1 MTKQIIKSKYF
12 ESPVMDESLTDFKET
27 KNQYTGPKRCQKF
40 KVDNKK
46 AKPRKHIK
54 GQKDIRALIKSKK
67 NCIVTFTKDF
77 NNVCL
82 KSGIDVDSEQL
93 QLAIAL
99 SKSLQSTGDQTDAE
113 SSQTKLTS
121 QERTNKIRRTL
132 QEYGFK
138 VPEIKFKPETS
149 KRLKRCIK
157 QYKLLLTSEEE
168 RQQRIFDKYSQ
179 VLFQNIDYSFDNDK
193 YENNIINS
201 GLYYLTTNIK
211 YELMKS
217 NEIFYV
223 PGLLHDISY
232 VKSDLLRDWSKIP
245 GRPASPKLKQDLVVS
260 ISDLE
265 CTQTELDTILSGSL
279 KAAKDIY
286 KFKIIHSNLL
296 KEEEKKGY
304 SKDFIINQN
313 LDKSVITVN
322 RTSKQ
327 VETQIE
333 CNKTTMLSSPQRGR
347 SLSPDIF
354 EDETSSIID
363 NSIIYTGNG
372 DENIREDDANQDVVV
387 DLTQPVDIISQSNI
401 TKPCSQLSQ
410 SSNRTKRKTNDYM
423 DLTDC
428 ISVSLRKLETY
439 LFSQALKVP
448 EIEQIQND
456 CMEITECVNPIS
468 QDHNILD
475 SENIAP
481 AQVLKVPE
489 IKQIQNDCME
499 MTECVNPISQDHNS
513 LDSEN
518 IALTQKIEDY
528 THVETMKHCK
538 ENKKNVITMDLTQ
551 SSNSDEDLPIV
562 DIGSSQAKS
571 SDVTIIIQYDDY
583 NSIIPTSSKCKN
595 LKPSHDL
602 TKEGNVIYVEE
613 INEESTLDNNSK
625 NKLNNSLIDSY
636 EYDQNKQNSDID
648 LTQSSDSSVE
658 VSQKS
663 FNTCNAS
670 ENHKHNEYLNLG
682 KKDNV
687 SIDYD
692 EICIDAPWK
701 EKCLDGQFDDIHTKY
716 ANISDNETESC
727 KNQMAS
733 SKSDLISNCSNNSE
747 PFNLSDKELN
757 YSMHKSK
764 IEHFDM
770 GGISIIDEI
779 CNINKT
785 KNDTNLKKNCSLNR
799 SLSESCLPNICIK
812 DNKIKTTEAYITLSQ
827 STSSTPIKAIIKD
840 NNITVQTP
848 TNSEYVV
855 KVGDVTPMLD
865 YAAMSS
871 PERNKELEKYGLKPF
886 KRKRAIQLLTH
897 LYNQTHPLIEHCS
910 EQPVAPKKLKLDSPK
925 KALNLQEKHKSPK
938 KTKDISASTNF
949 NMKNY
954 IYKETKDLP
963 DIKDIGCSAE
973 DWVFQKREKT
983 KVHACRVPLHIAF
996 HNYVSC
1002 RRGLREAILRYEPV
1016 NIDVIHKDLV
1026 SYGYRYNPKELLK
1039 FLDKKCITVKTAD
1052 NNARNS
1058 KK

>member
-1 MTKQIIKSKYF
+1 
-12 ESPVMDESLTDFKET
+12 MDESLTDFQEP
-27 KNQYTGPKRCQKF
+27 KNQCTGPKRFQKS
-40 KVDNKK
+40 KVHNKK

-67 NCIVTFTKDF
+67 NDIVTYTKEF
-77 NNVCL
+77 NDVCL

-99 SKSLQSTGDQTDAE
+99 SKSLQHTGEQTDAE
-113 SSQTKLTS
+113 SSQTTKLTS

-132 QEYGFK
+132 EEFGFN
-138 VPEIKFKPETS
+138 VIKSEWKLKPETN
-149 KRLKRCIK
+149 KRLKWCKK
-157 QYKLLLTSEEE
+157 QCKLLLTSEEE
-168 RQQRIFDKYSQ
+168 RQQKILDKYSQ
-179 VLFQNIDYSFDNDK
+179 VLFQNLDYSFDNDK
-193 YENNIINS
+193 YENNIITS

-232 VKSDLLRDWSKIP
+232 VKSNLLRDWSEIP
-245 GRPASPKLKQDLVVS
+245 GRPTSPKLKKDFVVS

-265 CTQTELDTILSGSL
+265 CTQTELDIILSGSL

-286 KFKIIHSNLL
+286 KFKIIHSNIL
-296 KEEEKKGY
+296 KEELKKGY
-304 SKDFIINQN
+304 GKDSITYQN
-313 LDKSVITVN
+313 LDKSVISLN
-322 RTSKQ
+322 RDSKR
-327 VETQIE
+327 VETKVE
-333 CNKTTMLSSPQRGR
+333 SNKTTMLSLPQRGR

-354 EDETSSIID
+354 GDEASSLID
-363 NSIIYTGNG
+363 NSITYTGNG
-372 DENIREDDANQDVVV
+372 DENIRKDDADKDVV
-387 DLTQPVDIISQSNI
+387 DLTQTVDVISQSNI

-410 SSNRTKRKTNDYM
+410 SSNGTKRKTNDYM

-428 ISVSLRKLETY
+428 VPVSLQKLNTY
-439 LFSQALKVP
+439 SLSLTSKVS
-448 EIEQIQND
+448 EIEQVQND
-456 CMEITECVNPIS
+456 CMEITECVNPLS
-468 QDHNILD
+468 QDHNILNN
-475 SENIAP
+475 EN
-481 AQVLKVPE
+481 V
-489 IKQIQNDCME
+489 
-499 MTECVNPISQDHNS
+499 
-513 LDSEN
+513 
-518 IALTQKIEDY
+518 ALTQNIADY
-528 THVETMKHCK
+528 AHVETMNHCK
-538 ENKKNVITMDLTQ
+538 ENKKSVITMDLTQ

-562 DIGSSQAKS
+562 DIGGSEAKS
-571 SDVTIIIQYDDY
+571 SDDIIIVQHDDY
-583 NSIIPTSSKCKN
+583 NSIIPTSPKCKN
-595 LKPSHDL
+595 LKPNHGL
-602 TKEGNVIYVEE
+602 TKEENVIFIEK
-613 INEESTLDNNSK
+613 NNGDSTLDNNFEDK
-625 NKLNNSLIDSY
+625 FNNSVIVSH
-636 EYDQNKQNSDID
+636 EYDHNEQNSDID
-648 LTQSSDSSVE
+648 LTQCSDSSVE

-663 FNTCNAS
+663 FKSWSVS
-670 ENHKHNEYLNLG
+670 ENQECNEFQNLG

-692 EICIDAPWK
+692 EICIDAPSK
-701 EKCLDGQFDDIHTKY
+701 EKGLDGQFDDIHTRY
-716 ANISDNETESC
+716 ANIFENETESC

-733 SKSDLISNCSNNSE
+733 SKSDLVSNCSNNSE

-757 YSMHKSK
+757 YSMHRSK

-779 CNINKT
+779 CNINEA

-799 SLSESCLPNICIK
+799 SLSESCLPNICFK
-812 DNKIKTTEAYITLSQ
+812 DNKTKTTEAYITLSQ

-840 NNITVQTP
+840 NEISVQTP
-848 TNSEYVV
+848 TNSEYIV
-855 KVGDVTPMLD
+855 KVGEVTPMLD

-897 LYNQTHPLIEHCS
+897 LYNQTHPLIEYCS
-910 EQPVAPKKLKLDSPK
+910 EQPIPPKKLKLDSPK
-925 KALNLQEKHKSPK
+925 STLSLQQKHKSPK
-938 KTKDISASTNF
+938 KIKDISENTNF
-949 NMKNY
+949 NKGND
-954 IYKETKDLP
+954 IYKETKDVP
-963 DIKDIGCSAE
+963 DIRDIGCSAE
-973 DWVFQKREKT
+973 DWVFQKREKA
-983 KVHACRVPLHIAF
+983 KIHACRVPLHIVF

-1026 SYGYRYNPKELLK
+1026 SYGYRYNPKDLLK